1 MNAVSLL
8 KSLKNGCIMLTIKTT
23 FEANRSKPT
32 IQAQFVISDNIHLF
46 NKSKRISYQ
55 ANKSF
60 KDNMILA
67 ARVLVA
73 EHGVSVQKWQ
83 ANYLECQ
90 DLALFSTSDC
100 LQSVV
105 F

>member
-1 MNAVSLL
+1 M
-8 KSLKNGCIMLTIKTT
+8 ITIKCV
-23 FEANRSKPT
+23 FEVNRSKPT
-32 IQAQFVISDNIHLF
+32 VQAHIVVSDNIHLF
-46 NKSKRISYQ
+46 NKSKRIAYQ

-73 EHGVSVQKWQ
+73 EQGISVKKWQ
-83 ANYLECQ
+83 ANILECQ
-90 DLALFSTSDC
+90 DIAIFSTCDC
-100 LQSVV
+100 LQSIE

>member
-1 MNAVSLL
+1 M
-8 KSLKNGCIMLTIKTT
+8 ITIKCS
-23 FEANRSKPT
+23 FESNRSKPT

-46 NKSKRISYQ
+46 NKSKRIVYQ

-60 KDNMILA
+60 RDNMVLA

-73 EHGVSVQKWQ
+73 EYGVSVQKWQ
-83 ANYLECQ
+83 CNFLECQ
-90 DLALFSTSDC
+90 DIALFSTCDC
-100 LQSVV
+100 LQAIE

>member
-1 MNAVSLL
+1 M
-8 KSLKNGCIMLTIKTT
+8 ITIKCA

-32 IQAQFVISDNIHLF
+32 VVAQVIISDNIHLF
-46 NKSKRISYQ
+46 NKSKRIAYQ

-73 EHGVSVQKWQ
+73 EQGISVKKWQ
-83 ANYLECQ
+83 ANILECQ
-90 DLALFSTSDC
+90 DIAFFSMCDC
-100 LQSVV
+100 LQAIE

>member
-1 MNAVSLL
+1 M
-8 KSLKNGCIMLTIKTT
+8 ITIKCA

-32 IQAQFVISDNIHLF
+32 VVAQVVISDNIHLF
-46 NKSKRISYQ
+46 NKSKRIAYQ

-73 EHGVSVQKWQ
+73 EQGISVKKWQ
-83 ANYLECQ
+83 ANILECQ
-90 DLALFSTSDC
+90 DIAIFSTCDC
-100 LQSVV
+100 LQSIE

>member
-1 MNAVSLL
+1 M
-8 KSLKNGCIMLTIKTT
+8 ITIKCV

-32 IQAQFVISDNIHLF
+32 VVAQFIISDNIHLF
-46 NKSKRISYQ
+46 NKSKRIAYQ

-73 EHGVSVQKWQ
+73 EHGLPCQQWQ
-83 ANYLECQ
+83 CNFLECQ
-90 DLALFSTSDC
+90 DIALFSTCDC
-100 LQSVV
+100 LQSIE

>member
-1 MNAVSLL
+1 M
-8 KSLKNGCIMLTIKTT
+8 ITIRCA
-23 FEANRSKPT
+23 FEVNRSKPT
-32 IQAQFVISDNIHLF
+32 VVAQVIISDNIHLF
-46 NKSKRISYQ
+46 NKSKRIAYQ
-55 ANKSF
+55 SQKSF

-83 ANYLECQ
+83 CNFLECQ
-90 DLALFSTSDC
+90 DIALFSTWDC
-100 LQSVV
+100 LQAIE

>member
-1 MNAVSLL
+1 M
-8 KSLKNGCIMLTIKTT
+8 ITIKCV

-32 IQAQFVISDNIHLF
+32 VQAHIVVSDNIHLF
-46 NKSKRISYQ
+46 NKSKRIAYQ

-67 ARVLVA
+67 ARVLAA
-73 EHGVSVQKWQ
+73 EQGISVKKWQ
-83 ANYLECQ
+83 ANILECQ
-90 DLALFSTSDC
+90 DIALFSTCDC
-100 LQSVV
+100 LQSIE

>member
-1 MNAVSLL
+1 
-8 KSLKNGCIMLTIKTT
+8 MLTIKCS

-32 IQAQFVISDNIHLF
+32 ILAQFVIVDNIDLF
-46 NKSKRISYQ
+46 NKSKRVAYQ

-73 EHGVSVQKWQ
+73 EYGVQVQKWQ
-83 ANYLECQ
+83 CNILECQ
-90 DLALFSTSDC
+90 DIVIFSTWDC
-100 LQSVV
+100 LQSIE

>member
-1 MNAVSLL
+1 M
-8 KSLKNGCIMLTIKTT
+8 ITIKCA

-32 IQAQFVISDNIHLF
+32 VQAHIVVSDNIHLF
-46 NKSKRISYQ
+46 NKSKRIAYQ

-67 ARVLVA
+67 ARVLCA
-73 EHGVSVQKWQ
+73 EQGISVKKWQ
-83 ANYLECQ
+83 ANILECQ
-90 DLALFSTSDC
+90 DIALFSTCDC
-100 LQSVV
+100 LQSIE

>member
-1 MNAVSLL
+1 M
-8 KSLKNGCIMLTIKTT
+8 ITIKCS

-32 IQAQFVISDNIHLF
+32 VQAHIVVSDNIHLF
-46 NKSKRISYQ
+46 NKSKRIAYQ

-67 ARVLVA
+67 ARVLAA
-73 EHGVSVQKWQ
+73 EQGISVKKWQ
-83 ANYLECQ
+83 ANILECQ
-90 DLALFSTSDC
+90 DIALFSTCDC
-100 LQSVV
+100 LQSIE

>member
-1 MNAVSLL
+1 M
-8 KSLKNGCIMLTIKTT
+8 ITIKCS

-32 IQAQFVISDNIHLF
+32 ILAQFVISDNIHLF
-46 NKSKRISYQ
+46 NKSKRIAYQ

-60 KDNMILA
+60 TDNMILA

-73 EHGVSVQKWQ
+73 EHGLQVQKWQ
-83 ANYLECQ
+83 VNLLECQ
-90 DLALFSTSDC
+90 DITFFSTSDC
-100 LQSVV
+100 LQSIE

>member
-1 MNAVSLL
+1 
-8 KSLKNGCIMLTIKTT
+8 MLTIKCA

-32 IQAQFVISDNIHLF
+32 VFAQFVVSDNIHLF
-46 NKSKRISYQ
+46 NKSKRIVYQ
-55 ANKSF
+55 SQKSF

-83 ANYLECQ
+83 CNFLECQ
-90 DLALFSTSDC
+90 DIALFSTSDC
-100 LQSVV
+100 LLAVE

>member
-1 MNAVSLL
+1 M
-8 KSLKNGCIMLTIKTT
+8 ITIKCV

-32 IQAQFVISDNIHLF
+32 VVAQFIISDNIRLF
-46 NKSKRISYQ
+46 NKSKRIAYQ

-73 EHGVSVQKWQ
+73 EHGISVKKWQ
-83 ANYLECQ
+83 ANILECQ
-90 DLALFSTSDC
+90 DLALFSTCDC
-100 LQSVV
+100 LQSIE

>member
-1 MNAVSLL
+1 
-8 KSLKNGCIMLTIKTT
+8 MLTIKCS
-23 FEANRSKPT
+23 FESNRSKPT
-32 IQAQFVISDNIHLF
+32 IFAQFVISDNMDLF
-46 NKSKRISYQ
+46 NKSKRIAYQ
-55 ANKSF
+55 AQKSF

-83 ANYLECQ
+83 VNLLECQ
-90 DLALFSTSDC
+90 DIALFSTCDC
-100 LQSVV
+100 LQSID

>member
-1 MNAVSLL
+1 M
-8 KSLKNGCIMLTIKTT
+8 ITIKCA

-32 IQAQFVISDNIHLF
+32 VVAQFIISDNIHLF
-46 NKSKRISYQ
+46 NKSKRRVYQ

-67 ARVLVA
+67 ARVLCA
-73 EHGVSVQKWQ
+73 EQGISVKKWQ
-83 ANYLECQ
+83 ANILECQ
-90 DLALFSTSDC
+90 DIAIFSTCDC
-100 LQSVV
+100 LQSIE

>member
-1 MNAVSLL
+1 M
-8 KSLKNGCIMLTIKTT
+8 ITIKCA

-32 IQAQFVISDNIHLF
+32 VQAHIVVSDNIHLF
-46 NKSKRISYQ
+46 NKSKRIAYQ

-67 ARVLVA
+67 ARVLAA
-73 EHGVSVQKWQ
+73 EQGISVKKWQ
-83 ANYLECQ
+83 ANILECQ
-90 DLALFSTSDC
+90 DIALFSTCDC
-100 LQSVV
+100 LQSIE